1 MLSVDEVEKRI
12 GEVPGVER
20 VTVNFVAESATV
32 RYDETRLEVS
42 DIKSAPRLRAH
53 EPKASEVD
61 APVVAALPAAAAAA
75 PAPMPKP
82 GAPTMPAGMTMPG
95 RAASAGDAANA
106 PEPSTSPDSD
116 TPDAAT
122 SMFQKQKSW
131 LSPTGAEDTA
141 ASPSPPAVA
150 HKGHAGHGGTPSPMS
165 PEMAE
170 EMSHGDNMDLAR
182 LPTLCKD
189 LQVAQLR
196 HLVAPQASVKPRARN
211 SRIDELSHYHQQVIE
226 RQQQQRAP
234 ESDHHSL
241 LPRRQRGAELVR
253 TVREV
258 LQVVPAFPFAR
269 RGLAHVVALCQLCQT
284 RAGRLDFRSRSRCC
298 SGLRMY
304 LAHAVCSAFMASIT
318 PHITSL
324 ARNNGQLRIGK

>member
-12 GEVPGVER
+12 GDVPGVES

-42 DIKSAPRLRAH
+42 DIKSALRLRAH

-106 PEPSTSPDSD
+106 PEPSTSPDSA
-116 TPDAAT
+116 TPDAA
-122 SMFQKQKSW
+122 
-131 LSPTGAEDTA
+131 
-141 ASPSPPAVA
+141 A

-165 PEMAE
+165 SEMAE
-170 EMSHGDNMDLAR
+170 EMGHRDNMDLAR

-211 SRIDELSHYHQQVIE
+211 SRIDELSHYHQQVT
-226 RQQQQRAP
+226 RRQQQRAP

-241 LPRRQRGAELVR
+241 LPRRQRGAELVP

-258 LQVVPAFPFAR
+258 LQVVPVFPFAR

-304 LAHAVCSAFMASIT
+304 LAHTVCSAFMASIT
-318 PHITSL
+318 PYITSL